1 MTTLTPDEARQQAN
15 KQLAALYANVTN
27 WDEAILD
34 QAILAIAGDG
44 RPFSANDLIAVIPE
58 LGRSVAGLYFAGLTR
73 RRIPQVLIRVGFE
86 PSINPKAHGKP
97 VNVYQL
103 TRSGKRFLQDRQ
115 AARLE
120 ERKAA

>member
-1 MTTLTPDEARQQAN
+1 MTLTPEQAREQAN
-15 KQLAALYANVTN
+15 KQLAALYANVTD

-44 RPFSANDLIAVIPE
+44 RRFSANDLLVVIPE
-58 LGRSVAGLYFAGLTR
+58 LGRGVAGLYFAGLTHR
-73 RRIPQVLIRVGFE
+73 RSPQILSRIGFE

-103 TRSGKRFLQDRQ
+103 TTPGKRFLQDRQ

-120 ERKAA
+120 QRRAA